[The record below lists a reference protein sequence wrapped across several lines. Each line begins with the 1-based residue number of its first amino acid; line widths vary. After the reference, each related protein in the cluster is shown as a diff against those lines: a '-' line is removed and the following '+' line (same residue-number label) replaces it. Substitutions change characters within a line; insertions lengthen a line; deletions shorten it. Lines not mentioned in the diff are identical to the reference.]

1 MNRTD
6 EPNCRVT
13 FCRQRKIKSKNRAA
27 NRSALAPSAHLPQ
40 SPPPQHCLLPI
51 QSLPSPCCCVLRLP
65 ASSAAQQLPPPPS
78 ASAPQSPFFT
88 RRPLH
93 AASSTPCIPK
103 FPRPRPRPRPRPN
116 PDPQTQTQT
125 QTPKSPP
132 QPHSSLRLDPC
143 VSIRSPLSSRHQPA
157 HLRVSQ
163 SPFGPERGP
172 TPAAAYI
179 ART

>member
-6 EPNCRVT
+6 EPNSRVT
-13 FCRQRKIKSKNRAA
+13 SVVNGKKAKSWCTT
-27 NRSALAPSAHLPQ
+27 RSALPPSAHLPQ
-40 SPPPQHCLLPI
+40 PPPPQHCLLPI

-78 ASAPQSPFFT
+78 TSAPQSPFFT
-88 RRPLH
+88 RRPLR

-103 FPRPRPRPRPRPN
+103 FPRPSPRPRPRPN

-143 VSIRSPLSSRHQPA
+143 VSVRSPLSSRHQPA